1 MKVHHIGYLVS
12 DMSEAIDTFQ
22 VLGYDICQDVMH
34 DGSRGGDF
42 CFLKNE
48 GTVVELIAPEEGCKE
63 YRSLS
68 KRIGNAPYHI
78 CYVADNFE
86 GDAMRLEKTGWLQ
99 IKPASVAPAID
110 GRRVA
115 FFYHEAIG
123 IIELLE

>member
-63 YRSLS
+63 YQGTDSQEPESTRS
-68 KRIGNAPYHI
+68 GNA
-78 CYVADNFE
+78 ATT
-86 GDAMRLEKTGWLQ
+86 KT
-99 IKPASVAPAID
+99 ID
-110 GRRVA
+110 
-115 FFYHEAIG
+115 
-123 IIELLE
+123 